1 MRIYISN
8 SGEETC
14 PATLSEIM
22 NVDYYPIWEKVCK
35 QECRLA
41 TLQDEIVK
49 LLPGKKHDLRY
60 YITLRAL
67 YLFARD
73 IWSKLYELCDRLTDS
88 PKNED
93 AVTESE
99 LKSFLDKLESVGLE
113 ALLDADE
120 ENALGRLAD
129 IVWSMSHDVVAVV
142 GNWSLRDIIGT
153 NDFSNDPTLLSSVS
167 SAEDFTEVSIG
178 KISADNKTKRV
189 Y

>member
-1 MRIYISN
+1 M
-8 SGEETC
+8 
-14 PATLSEIM
+14 
-22 NVDYYPIWEKVCK
+22 
-35 QECRLA
+35 
-41 TLQDEIVK
+41 
-49 LLPGKKHDLRY
+49 
-60 YITLRAL
+60 
-67 YLFARD
+67 
-73 IWSKLYELCDRLTDS
+73 
-88 PKNED
+88 
-93 AVTESE
+93 
-99 LKSFLDKLESVGLE
+99 KSFLDKLEGAGLE

-153 NDFSNDPTLLSSVS
+153 NDFSNDPTLLSSVN

>member
-1 MRIYISN
+1 M
-8 SGEETC
+8 
-14 PATLSEIM
+14 
-22 NVDYYPIWEKVCK
+22 
-35 QECRLA
+35 
-41 TLQDEIVK
+41 K

-93 AVTESE
+93 VVTESE
-99 LKSFLDKLESVGLE
+99 LKSFLDKL
-113 ALLDADE
+113 
-120 ENALGRLAD
+120 AD
-129 IVWSMSHDVVAVV
+129 IVWSMTHDVVAVV

-153 NDFSNDPTLLSSVS
+153 NDFSNDPTLLSSVN

>member
-1 MRIYISN
+1 MRLYISK

-22 NVDYYPIWEKVCK
+22 NVDYYPIWEKVCE

-41 TLQDEIVK
+41 TLQNEIVK

-67 YLFARD
+67 YLLARD

-99 LKSFLDKLESVGLE
+99 LKSFLDKLEGVGLE

-142 GNWSLRDIIGT
+142 GKWSLRDIIGT
-153 NDFSNDPTLLSSVS
+153 NDFSNDPTLLSSVN